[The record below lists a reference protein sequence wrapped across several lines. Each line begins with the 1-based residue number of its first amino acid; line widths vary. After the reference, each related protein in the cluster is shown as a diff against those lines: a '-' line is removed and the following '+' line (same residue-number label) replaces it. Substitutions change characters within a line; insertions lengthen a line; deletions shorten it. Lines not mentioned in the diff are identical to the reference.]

1 MCLCPVKVELL
12 LGGQKIEEE
21 LGSQLQLLAR
31 KGRDWK
37 DRSRDQDK
45 DLYRGLEEDVMV
57 VEQLAALE
65 GRRQEAG
72 KAEEELLVQVCNSS
86 SVYHF
91 ITNYS
96 TRETAPH

>member
-1 MCLCPVKVELL
+1 MQVELL

-31 KGRDWK
+31 EGREWK
-37 DRSRDQDK
+37 DRSREQDK
-45 DLYRGLEEDVMV
+45 ELYRELEEGAVV
-57 VEQLAALE
+57 VEQLAVLE

-72 KAEEELLVQVCNSS
+72 RAEKELLVQVCNSS
-86 SVYHF
+86 SAYHCRS
-91 ITNYS
+91 NPS